1 MPGPLRARI
10 AASPLGRALAT
21 RDARIFF
28 GASLA
33 AWTGMWMHRIGVAWL
48 GWQLTGSAAWV
59 GVIAFADLA
68 PAILV
73 SPLAGAV
80 ADRVDR
86 IRLAMAAQALI
97 AVQAATVAIL
107 AATGEI
113 TIGLLLVLELVGGI
127 GASFAQPARQS
138 LLPGLVGR
146 SDLPAAVAANS
157 FIFNVARFI
166 GPGLAG
172 PIIVLAGVAPV
183 IACNAAGYAFATL
196 SLLRLRL
203 DPEARR
209 GHPASSSLF
218 GEMTDGIRQ
227 AARHP
232 GLGPLLA
239 FAAIGAVLLRSVQEI
254 LPPYVERLFGRGA
267 ESLALL
273 TASFA
278 VGALVVGLV
287 VAARGRLAGTT
298 RIAVGAIVAQA
309 IATLGFVATGWFP
322 LALLCAALIGGA
334 ATAHGTSVQVLAQ
347 LATPPAYRGR
357 IMALWGMITRACP
370 AVGALVLGATGD
382 VFGLRLP
389 TIVSACLALLLCAW
403 GISRLPSMQRALE
416 GADPSRA

>member
-1 MPGPLRARI
+1 MPRPLRARI

-21 RDARIFF
+21 RNARIFF

-48 GWQLTGSAAWV
+48 GWELTGSAAWV
-59 GVIAFADLA
+59 GAIAFADLA
-68 PAILV
+68 PAIIV
-73 SPLAGAV
+73 SPFAGAV

-86 IRLAMAAQALI
+86 VRLAMASQGLI
-97 AVQAATVAIL
+97 ALQAATVAVL

-113 TIGLLLVLELVGGI
+113 TIGLLLALEFLGGI
-127 GASFAQPARQS
+127 AASFSQPARQS
-138 LLPGLVGR
+138 LLPGLVDR

-157 FIFNVARFI
+157 FIFNMARFV

-172 PIIVLAGVAPV
+172 PVIVFAGVAPV
-183 IACNAAGYAFATL
+183 IACNALGYAFATL
-196 SLLRLRL
+196 SLPRLRL

-209 GHPASSSLF
+209 GHPASQSLL
-218 GEMTDGIRQ
+218 GEMVDGVRQ

-239 FAAIGAVLLRSVQEI
+239 FAAIGATLLRGVQEI

-278 VGALVVGLV
+278 VGALAVGFV

-298 RIAVGAIVAQA
+298 RIAVGAILAQA
-309 IATLGFVATGWFP
+309 LGTLGFVATGWFP
-322 LALLCAALIGGA
+322 FAMLCAAFIGGA

-370 AVGALVLGATGD
+370 AMGAVVLGATGD
-382 VFGLRLP
+382 LFGLRGP
-389 TIVSACLALLLCAW
+389 TMIAACLALLLGAW
-403 GISRLPSMQRALE
+403 GLSRLRAMERSLE
-416 GADPSRA
+416 PTEPTPR